1 MEYNNNSDNPKQPQ
15 SVVEVKPATV
25 ANFIVEPTTVSKSLA
40 EVAATIAKLRQ
51 LDRLCWRLWKN
62 SLGKQKEAGRRL
74 EDKNERGYNPVE
86 ITRREEQIKH
96 FG

>member
-51 LDRLCWRLWKN
+51 LDRLC
-62 SLGKQKEAGRRL
+62 
-74 EDKNERGYNPVE
+74 
-86 ITRREEQIKH
+86 
-96 FG
+96 